1 MFVNITVDIA
11 PYLTGANK
19 FSSVYKHLSRDKSP
33 KRRLHEL
40 RCIQRW
46 FILKEYMSSRNIPVA
61 FFSDGDSA
69 VFGNITDAYH
79 YSSLRNCSTVLNIEP
94 QPHRF
99 HWVAA
104 GEASLWTMD
113 SISDF
118 CGFTFDAYS
127 NLKTFQS
134 LKMKFDRTMSSVV
147 DMSLLWLWWVAH
159 TPVQDFVTNS
169 TSRDYYY
176 FDAYLPG
183 GRKRNDVR
191 LLEALT
197 FSKSLNLPAVQA
209 NLTLCNGMRVRNDS
223 VFDHMHAWQHGYM
236 FSLNIDAFVTGQ
248 GLPYA
253 RLKAGDKMLM
263 FLSIHYQGDSKKVL
277 LFDFCRI
284 VAAKAKALA
293 LAKRKEK
300 EKEKASSELGSSGI
314 QEPRQSL
321 VPMSVCEGVL
331 AGHRKKA
338 AVSCGEHGKAGSSIC
353 F

>member
-1 MFVNITVDIA
+1 
-11 PYLTGANK
+11 
-19 FSSVYKHLSRDKSP
+19 
-33 KRRLHEL
+33 
-40 RCIQRW
+40 
-46 FILKEYMSSRNIPVA
+46 
-61 FFSDGDSA
+61 
-69 VFGNITDAYH
+69 
-79 YSSLRNCSTVLNIEP
+79 
-94 QPHRF
+94 
-99 HWVAA
+99 
-104 GEASLWTMD
+104 
-113 SISDF
+113 
-118 CGFTFDAYS
+118 
-127 NLKTFQS
+127 
-134 LKMKFDRTMSSVV
+134 MKFDRTMSSVV

-159 TPVQDFVTNS
+159 TPVQDFATNS
-169 TSRDYYY
+169 SSRDNNYNYYY

-191 LLEALT
+191 LLEALS
-197 FSKSLNLPAVQA
+197 FSKSLNLPAVKA
-209 NLTLCNGMRVRNDS
+209 NLTLCNGMRIRNDS
-223 VFDHMHAWQHGYM
+223 VFDHMHAWQHGYT

-284 VAAKAKALA
+284 VAAKAQAQA
-293 LAKRKEK
+293 QAQTKRK
-300 EKEKASSELGSSGI
+300 EKEKASSSEVGLSRI

-331 AGHRKKA
+331 AAHRKKA